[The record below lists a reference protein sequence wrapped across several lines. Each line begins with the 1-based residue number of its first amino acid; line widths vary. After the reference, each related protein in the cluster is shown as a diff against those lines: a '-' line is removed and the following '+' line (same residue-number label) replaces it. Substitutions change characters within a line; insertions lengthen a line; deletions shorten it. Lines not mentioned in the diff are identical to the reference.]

1 MEVIHHRLAL
11 KFRLNK
17 IENSGIHGPILLNEL
32 FFHADKNT
40 KAKLVEGCLTIHTPD
55 YDSAEP
61 EKCWHIWVDV
71 DGEVYDINKKLAVM
85 KDSNFDNCDFE
96 YDEDIKDLE
105 KSEELEAQ
113 WELYKK
119 DKKEFWKKSPQNLK
133 NLRAKV
139 FNNKK
144 K

>member
-1 MEVIHHRLAL
+1 MEDIQHRLAL
-11 KFRLNK
+11 KFRVNK

-32 FFHADKNT
+32 FFHTDKNV
-40 KAKLVEGCLTIHTPD
+40 KSKLVEGCLKIHMPD
-55 YDSAEP
+55 TMEP
-61 EKCWHIWVDV
+61 DKCWHIWVDV
-71 DGEVYDINKKLAVM
+71 DGELYDINKKLAIM
-85 KDSNFDNCDFE
+85 KDAGFNNCEFE
-96 YDEDIKDLE
+96 YTEELE
-105 KSEELEAQ
+105 GIEKPEELEAQ

-133 NLRAKV
+133 DFRSKI